1 MSRTSPLPGRT
12 RPGRINGHQ
21 YCSLCAACTAVP
33 PMLISVR
40 REVSPPMCGSFVVR
54 FPDDRPSKYFY
65 WDDVPITREQALEQA
80 KGIARAERDRDGL
93 RRAR

>member
-12 RPGRINGHQ
+12 RPGRFNGHQ
-21 YCSLCAACTAVP
+21 YCGLCAACTAVP
-33 PMLISVR
+33 PTLISVR
-40 REVSPPMCGSFVVR
+40 REVSPPMCGIFEVR

-80 KGIARAERDRDGL
+80 KGIAS
-93 RRAR
+93 